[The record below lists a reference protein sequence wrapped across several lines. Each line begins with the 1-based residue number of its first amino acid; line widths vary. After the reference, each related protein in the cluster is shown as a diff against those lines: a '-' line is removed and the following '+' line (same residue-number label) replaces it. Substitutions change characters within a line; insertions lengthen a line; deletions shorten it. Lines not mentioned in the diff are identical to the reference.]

1 MQDNLRSETVEEQR
15 TGAKRRG
22 EDKQG
27 GEGQERQGKPG
38 GDKAGKSGMDKI
50 EKRAEAHIALTI
62 VGGRKKT

>member
-1 MQDNLRSETVEEQR
+1 MQDNIRIETVEEQR

-22 EDKQG
+22 GGKQ
-27 GEGQERQGKPG
+27 G

-50 EKRAEAHIALTI
+50 EKRAEKHIALTI

>member
-1 MQDNLRSETVEEQR
+1 MHDNLRSEAVEEQR

-27 GEGQERQGKPG
+27 GEGQERG
-38 GDKAGKSGMDKI
+38 GLDEI

>member
-1 MQDNLRSETVEEQR
+1 MHDNLRSETVEEQR

-22 EDKQG
+22 GGKLG
-27 GEGQERQGKPG
+27 GEGQER
-38 GDKAGKSGMDKI
+38 SGPDEI

>member
-22 EDKQG
+22 GGKQ
-27 GEGQERQGKPG
+27 G

-50 EKRAEAHIALTI
+50 EKRAQAHIALTI

>member
-1 MQDNLRSETVEEQR
+1 MHDNLRSEAVEEQR

-22 EDKQG
+22 GGKQG
-27 GEGQERQGKPG
+27 GEGKERG
-38 GDKAGKSGMDKI
+38 GLDKI

>member
-22 EDKQG
+22 G
-27 GEGQERQGKPG
+27 GAS
-38 GDKAGKSGMDKI
+38 KAGRGKSGMDKI

-62 VGGRKKT
+62 VGGRKKS